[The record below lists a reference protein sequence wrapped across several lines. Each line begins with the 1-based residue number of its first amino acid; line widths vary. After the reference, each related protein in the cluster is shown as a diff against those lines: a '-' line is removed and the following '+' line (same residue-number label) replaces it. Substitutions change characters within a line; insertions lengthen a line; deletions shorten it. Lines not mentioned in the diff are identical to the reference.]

1 MSAGTISMGL
11 DGFLPADIPDDW
23 SEGLALL
30 PMSKWTKS
38 RIIEEAERSGVGE
51 KVILTL
57 SDMRLQDLRM
67 SALVY
72 DHTVKTG
79 NLSDP
84 SMGRWRH
91 TQLFRLDL
99 DWVRALEAGQ

>member
-11 DGFLPADIPDDW
+11 DGFLLADIPDDW

-51 KVILTL
+51 KVILTCSYLLPSSFTPADNVIVLPCLAMLPPELWMQTSTLPSQMAIIPYL
-57 SDMRLQDLRM
+57 S
-67 SALVY
+67 
-72 DHTVKTG
+72 TV
-79 NLSDP
+79 
-84 SMGRWRH
+84 
-91 TQLFRLDL
+91 
-99 DWVRALEAGQ
+99 

>member
-51 KVILTL
+51 KVILAV
-57 SDMRLQDLRM
+57 SDMRLQGLRVAKPTLTTQGLSRIPRWADGATPNC
-67 SALVY
+67 SA
-72 DHTVKTG
+72 
-79 NLSDP
+79 
-84 SMGRWRH
+84 
-91 TQLFRLDL
+91 
-99 DWVRALEAGQ
+99 